1 MNFWFGHLLVLQEGD
16 VGSDL
21 ETKCIH
27 TSHAPH
33 ITLANDWLES
43 QPRQKHLCLLQML
56 PKDNKFLRCYKC
68 CIIYECNRCLLCSK
82 PPLDSIPI

>member
-1 MNFWFGHLLVLQEGD
+1 MREKITEEKEPHTFGLHCLIYIILVIPIHGDEFLVWTSLGLQEGD

-43 QPRQKHLCLLQML
+43 QPRQKH
-56 PKDNKFLRCYKC
+56 
-68 CIIYECNRCLLCSK
+68 
-82 PPLDSIPI
+82 